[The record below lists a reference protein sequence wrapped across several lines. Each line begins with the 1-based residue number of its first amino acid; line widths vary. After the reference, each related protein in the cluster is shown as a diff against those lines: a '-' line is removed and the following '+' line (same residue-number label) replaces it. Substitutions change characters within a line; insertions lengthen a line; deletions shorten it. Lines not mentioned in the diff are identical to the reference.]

1 MVVIM
6 KFQICWWN
14 TGLSPPVGKV
24 NDTVHLEKV
33 RDGISALIDSG
44 VNMIFLG
51 EVNSNALNTLAPNG
65 SFGDYIFIDR
75 SRDAVK
81 TKFNMAL
88 GFRADQVQI
97 TDSNFITQ
105 RARSK
110 KRKLAQLFSVILN
123 EKDRFEIFVVHWPSR
138 IYQPEDGNLRSLISG
153 ILRTSVDAILDKN
166 ENEKIVLLGDF
177 NDEPHN
183 ESIALNMS
191 ATRDPALARRD
202 PRLLYNP
209 FWRSMVP
216 VEKYCHSSDM
226 PATFGTYYYHDGDV
240 HKWQV
245 LDQALVSSAFL
256 GRSEWHLNENETTI
270 VQDAE
275 HFDVGPGASKMIDH
289 LPIVVTLEK
298 IS

>member
-1 MVVIM
+1 M
-6 KFQICWWN
+6 
-14 TGLSPPVGKV
+14 SPPVGKV
-24 NDTVHLEKV
+24 NDAVHLEKV
-33 RDGISALIDSG
+33 RDGISALINSG
-44 VNMIFLG
+44 INLIFLG
-51 EVNSNALNTLAPNG
+51 EVNSDALNSLAPNG

-81 TKFNMAL
+81 TRFNMAL
-88 GFRADQVQI
+88 GFRADQVEI
-97 TDSNFITQ
+97 IDSNFITQ

-110 KRKLAQLFSVILN
+110 KRKLAQLFTVKVN
-123 EKDRFEIFVVHWPSR
+123 KKDRFEIFVVHWPSR
-138 IYQPEDGNLRSLISG
+138 IYQPEDGSLRSLISG

-191 ATRDPALARRD
+191 ATRDPALARTD

-209 FWRSMVP
+209 FWRSLVP
-216 VEKYCHSSDM
+216 VEKYSHSSDM

-245 LDQALVSSAFL
+245 LDQALISSALL
-256 GRSEWHLNENETTI
+256 GRSEWHLNENETMI
-270 VQDAE
+270 WQSGPQ
-275 HFDVGPGASKMIDH
+275 FDVGPGASKMIDH

-298 IS
+298 VT